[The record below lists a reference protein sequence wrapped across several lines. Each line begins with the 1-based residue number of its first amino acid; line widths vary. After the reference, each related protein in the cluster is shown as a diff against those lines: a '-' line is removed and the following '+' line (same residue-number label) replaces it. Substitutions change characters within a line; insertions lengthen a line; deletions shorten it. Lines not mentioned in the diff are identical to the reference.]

1 MSIRTN
7 IRGLNGASSSP
18 IISRT
23 SLDLPSSSALNESR
37 LTVGQQPQRNM
48 SDIAA
53 KIQRLEELLASSVA
67 VDTTGTARRIS
78 DHMVELREVSNTL
91 RSVFPK
97 GLDELLLMAEEE
109 RALRE
114 ELQAELQFTRLKW
127 KTEVRKLH
135 EILAYKSESI
145 SVLSES
151 EGNRQS
157 GLVEISNLEKR
168 LHEAE
173 AERDQLRSVIKG
185 FK

>member
-1 MSIRTN
+1 
-7 IRGLNGASSSP
+7 
-18 IISRT
+18 
-23 SLDLPSSSALNESR
+23 
-37 LTVGQQPQRNM
+37 
-48 SDIAA
+48 
-53 KIQRLEELLASSVA
+53 
-67 VDTTGTARRIS
+67 
-78 DHMVELREVSNTL
+78 
-91 RSVFPK
+91 
-97 GLDELLLMAEEE
+97 MAEEE

-157 GLVEISNLEKR
+157 GLLEISNLEKR